1 MPRLKDVIDN
11 FDGREWLE
19 VALDKYDQTTLREPK
34 VRDYFSP
41 SSVHWC
47 PRAIWYHMKGYEQD
61 PIKANSVRRMMAGT
75 VYHEFI
81 DDMVGNITLYT
92 NLRLNQWQNQKIKNI
107 YSIYLSMNI

>member
-1 MPRLKDVIDN
+1 MDN
-11 FDGREWLE
+11 FDGRDWLE

-61 PIKANSVRRMMAGT
+61 PIKANSVRRMKAGT

-81 DDMVGNITLYT
+81 EENASLP
-92 NLRLNQWQNQKIKNI
+92 KIKKKVDL
-107 YSIYLSMNI
+107 LSSEKKRRVLIV